1 MLSSH
6 ANRCLRILRRRSA
19 VNALRRRQGL
29 LCAETPQP
37 RLRRAERTCAR
48 CLECDAPGWSTTVP
62 WRRYDAPELLNFC
75 DDIALRVRMRQAR
88 CGQPT
93 VSTDESTR
101 PDTCAPELRTGP
113 STASARL
120 SILLFYRLFP
130 ETTEYM
136 QCTGSQQKESLAA
149 AAAGTRPRPAARKLP
164 GPCVRD
170 HGRQDTIKEH
180 GTNSS
185 PWKFHLSGACAT
197 PELLTQLRLRGNPLR
212 APTHSHTRYLLW

>member
-1 MLSSH
+1 MDSGAPKPSGPSPDSLRYLLSIYK
-6 ANRCLRILRRRSA
+6 A
-19 VNALRRRQGL
+19 G
-29 LCAETPQP
+29 
-37 RLRRAERTCAR
+37 
-48 CLECDAPGWSTTVP
+48 
-62 WRRYDAPELLNFC
+62 
-75 DDIALRVRMRQAR
+75 RVRSGASHRSEHR
-88 CGQPT
+88 KRET
-93 VSTDESTR
+93 FD
-101 PDTCAPELRTGP
+101 P
-113 STASARL
+113 S
-120 SILLFYRLFP
+120 FYRLFP

-149 AAAGTRPRPAARKLP
+149 AAAGTRRGPAARKLP